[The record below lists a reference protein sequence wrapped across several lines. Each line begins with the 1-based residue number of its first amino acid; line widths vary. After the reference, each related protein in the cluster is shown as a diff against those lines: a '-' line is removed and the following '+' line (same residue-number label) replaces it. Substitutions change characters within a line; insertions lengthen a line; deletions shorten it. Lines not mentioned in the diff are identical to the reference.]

1 MKFCPDCGN
10 NIEGVKFCPECGYK
24 VGGATP
30 IVEKSDSAASLSTLE
45 KVNTEKTILEFST
58 FLFGMEDKKASVAKG
73 IDLSLPRE
81 NYTLTNQRII
91 IEKQKVMTSRREIEL
106 LDISKIDVKQG
117 IKEKIMGVGDIEIE
131 LNDREIV
138 TFRRIKNP
146 FDIKDTIRKEVQ
158 NSKLKSN
165 TDFRMNL

>member
-1 MKFCPDCGN
+1 MKFCPECGN
-10 NIEGVKFCPECGYK
+10 NIEGAKFCPECGYK
-24 VGGATP
+24 VGGVAT
-30 IVEKSDSAASLSTLE
+30 VEKSDSAAGLSTLE